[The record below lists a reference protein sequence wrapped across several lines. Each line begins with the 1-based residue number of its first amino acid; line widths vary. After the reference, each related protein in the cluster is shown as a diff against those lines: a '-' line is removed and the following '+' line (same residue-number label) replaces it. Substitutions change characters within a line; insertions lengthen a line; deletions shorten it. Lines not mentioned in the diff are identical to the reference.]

1 MQEMETRFES
11 GKVQEMETRF
21 ESGKVLGNLFL

>member
-11 GKVQEMETRF
+11 GKVQEMEARF
-21 ESGKVLGNLFL
+21 ESEKVLGNLFL

>member
-11 GKVQEMETRF
+11 GKVQEMEARF